1 MNSNEH
7 CYGPCS
13 LVLVRHGESEWNR
26 IGRFTG
32 WMDVDLTQRGESQ
45 ARGAGQL
52 LAREGWQ
59 FDLAYTSMLKRSVR
73 SQWLI
78 LEALDQTWVPVLQD
92 WRLNERHYG
101 DLTGKL
107 KTEAIQTYGTQEILH
122 WRRSYRGTPPPLPT
136 GDPRDVSGDR
146 RYRYLRAGQLPSTES
161 LHDTVTRVREFWRA
175 VACPAIRSGQR
186 LIICGHGNSLRSLI
200 QIIDGISDYETSQ
213 LDIPNGVPLV
223 YWFDRQMRPTCRC
236 YLEEPVSG
244 ESNIL

>member
-1 MNSNEH
+1 MENNERRD
-7 CYGPCS
+7 GPYA

-26 IGRFTG
+26 DGRFTG
-32 WMDVDLTQRGESQ
+32 WTDIDLTADGVLQ
-45 ARGAGQL
+45 ARRAGEI

-78 LEALDQTWVPVLQD
+78 LEELDQAWIPVVHD

-107 KTEAIQTYGTQEILH
+107 KAEAIRTYGEQQVLQ
-122 WRRSYRGTPPPLPT
+122 WRRSYHGLPPPIPV

-146 RYRYLRAGQLPSTES
+146 RYRHVPAGRIPRTES
-161 LHDTVTRVREFWRA
+161 LHDTVARVAEFWNG

-186 LIICGHGNSLRSLI
+186 LIICGHGNGLRSMIKL
-200 QIIDGISDYETSQ
+200 IDGLSDYETSQ
-213 LDIPNGVPLV
+213 LDVPNGMPLV
-223 YWFDRQMRPTCRC
+223 YWFDHQTQPTCRC
-236 YLEEPVSG
+236 YLEEPVPG